1 MKGKVLVTI
10 SDINGSRQYTIPELI
25 KHFALWIFI
34 TLIIIFAIDL
44 MIFKMFSDNSNELT
58 LNAENKMEVVSR
70 N

>member
-10 SDINGSRQYTIPELI
+10 SDINGSKQYTIPELV

-44 MIFKMFSDNSNELT
+44 MIFKMFSNNTNELV
-58 LNAENKMEVVSR
+58 LDSKNKMEVVSR
-70 N
+70 K

>member
-10 SDINGSRQYTIPELI
+10 SDINGSKQYTIPELI

-44 MIFKMFSDNSNELT
+44 MIFKMFSDNTSDLASNSQK
-58 LNAENKMEVVSR
+58 KMEVVSR

>member
-25 KHFALWIFI
+25 KHFAVWIFI

-44 MIFKMFSDNSNELT
+44 MIFKMFSDNTSELALDSKSN
-58 LNAENKMEVVSR
+58 MEVVSR